1 MRPIMHRG
9 VQRII
14 NRKHGVEPLEDQAMM
29 QIYGSLSERLP
40 IGQLG
45 GRLDTRERSASRGR
59 IVTISRLLLAAPF
72 LIVLSAG
79 AQAPENNRPPL
90 FFRED
95 WKEIA
100 AATPVTQEH
109 VANPKLQVVLY
120 GPGKDGIRKS
130 HHDTPKDDPY
140 YIWLGSCPAN
150 CAIAL
155 RDKDAFVDL
164 TGLAKIRWRTKQ
176 TGFRSVR
183 LTLKLGNGTWLVSD
197 YAEGPAVDWHESEF
211 SIAGI
216 RWRRM
221 DIKTIVEGPWV
232 ANPDLSQVDE
242 IGWTELAPGGGTP
255 ASSRVDWIEVYGR
268 PVARRS

>member
-1 MRPIMHRG
+1 MRAFGGGNVGLRLPDMMAMVSRNRSTPANERSCRG
-9 VQRII
+9 V
-14 NRKHGVEPLEDQAMM
+14 
-29 QIYGSLSERLP
+29 
-40 IGQLG
+40 
-45 GRLDTRERSASRGR
+45 RGAKPVGL
-59 IVTISRLLLAAPF
+59 ILISTLLLATPF
-72 LIVLSAG
+72 LIVLKAW
-79 AQAPENNRPPL
+79 APQAPEDNRPPL

-100 AATPVTQEH
+100 AAAPVTQDH
-109 VANPKLQVVLY
+109 IANPKLQVVLY
-120 GPGKDGIRKS
+120 GPGKDGVRKS

-150 CAIAL
+150 CAIGL

-176 TGFRSVR
+176 TGFRNLR
-183 LTLKLGNGTWLVSD
+183 LTLKLADGTWLVSD
-197 YAEGPAVDWHESEF
+197 YAEGPSVDWHESEF

-232 ANPDLSQVDE
+232 TNPDLSQVDE

-268 PVARRS
+268 RVARK

>member
-1 MRPIMHRG
+1 M
-9 VQRII
+9 VT
-14 NRKHGVEPLEDQAMM
+14 A
-29 QIYGSLSERLP
+29 
-40 IGQLG
+40 LG
-45 GRLDTRERSASRGR
+45 G
-59 IVTISRLLLAAPF
+59 IMIKLLLATPF
-72 LIVLSAG
+72 LLVLSAG
-79 AQAPENNRPPL
+79 AQAPPEDNRPPL
-90 FFRED
+90 LFRED

-100 AATPVTQEH
+100 PVAPVTQEH
-109 VANPKLQVVLY
+109 VANPKLQVALY
-120 GPGKDGIRKS
+120 GPGKDGVRKS

-150 CAIAL
+150 CAIGL

-183 LTLKLGNGTWLVSD
+183 LTLKLADGTWLVSD
-197 YAEGPAVDWHESEF
+197 YAEGPSVDWHESEF

-232 ANPDLSQVDE
+232 PNPDLSQVDE

-268 PVARRS
+268 RVARP

>member
-1 MRPIMHRG
+1 MPFGLIA
-9 VQRII
+9 V
-14 NRKHGVEPLEDQAMM
+14 
-29 QIYGSLSERLP
+29 
-40 IGQLG
+40 LG
-45 GRLDTRERSASRGR
+45 G
-59 IVTISRLLLAAPF
+59 IMSRLLLAAPF

-79 AQAPENNRPPL
+79 AQAPEDNRPPL

-109 VANPKLQVVLY
+109 VANPKLLVATY
-120 GPGKDGIRKS
+120 GPGKDGVRKS
-130 HHDTPKDDPY
+130 HHETPKDDPY

-176 TGFRSVR
+176 TGFRELR
-183 LTLKLGNGTWLVSD
+183 LTLKLADGTWLVSD
-197 YAEGPAVDWHESEF
+197 YSEGPSVDWHESEF

-232 ANPDLSQVDE
+232 ANPDLKQVDE
-242 IGWTELAPGGGTP
+242 VGWSELAPGGGTP

-268 PVARRS
+268 RVARR